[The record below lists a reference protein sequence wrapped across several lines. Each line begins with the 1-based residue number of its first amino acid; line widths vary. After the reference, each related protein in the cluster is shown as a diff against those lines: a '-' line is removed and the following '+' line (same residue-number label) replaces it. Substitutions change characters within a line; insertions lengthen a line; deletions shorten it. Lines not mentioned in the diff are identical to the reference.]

1 MIALS
6 KNSPDAA
13 LTAPADTRGEAREPK
28 APPTWVAAG
37 AVFLTAFLVCG
48 TGFSQNP
55 PTAEDTPVSPMLRQ
69 GTIHEEELSSP
80 GREPAPAVRETA
92 PAGNP
97 EPAPPRES
105 STEAAPVP
113 TAPVADPDID
123 ADRVA
128 SDEPDGSYELP
139 PLTPVAGVAVPQRR
153 ASMKLVQQGRALLRD
168 ERYKAALGRFEQAV
182 GLDAANPYSHY
193 FIARAHY
200 LLSNYR
206 QSLSFL
212 EVAELKLGA
221 DARWLAEVLVLRGR
235 NAAAIGFHG
244 RADNN
249 YVRALSLDPHHAFA
263 LTQLTTIGTMG
274 DARQNR

>member
-28 APPTWVAAG
+28 APPTWAAAG

-48 TGFSQNP
+48 AGFSQNP
-55 PTAEDTPVSPMLRQ
+55 PTAEDSPVSPMLRQ

-80 GREPAPAVRETA
+80 GREPVSAVRETA

-105 STEAAPVP
+105 STEAAPV
-113 TAPVADPDID
+113 AADPDID

-128 SDEPDGSYELP
+128 SDEPDGLYELP
-139 PLTPVAGVAVPQRR
+139 PLTPVAGVALPQRR

-168 ERYKAALGRFEQAV
+168 ERYKAALGTFEQAV
-182 GLDAANPYSHY
+182 GLEAANPYSHY

-200 LLSNYR
+200 LLGNYR

-263 LTQLTTIGTMG
+263 LTQLTTIETMG
-274 DARQNR
+274 GARQNR